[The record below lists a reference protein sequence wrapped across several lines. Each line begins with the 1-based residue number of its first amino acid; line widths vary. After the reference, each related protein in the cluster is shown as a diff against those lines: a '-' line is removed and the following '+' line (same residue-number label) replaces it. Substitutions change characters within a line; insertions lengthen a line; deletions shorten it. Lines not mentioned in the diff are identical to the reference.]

1 MDQDFE
7 TYDGIVVPAAARRRE
22 RRKARY
28 GTLKD
33 LPEEELADPE
43 ELERM
48 MYKEMWGP
56 ILALPRQR
64 YERAIRPHIENG
76 RVDWGAFGTVDFDS
90 YRQDFDRL
98 RYKAERLKDKQRD
111 LVIMFDIVRERIPG
125 TAKYKVL
132 KYVRQGILDA
142 DDIEN
147 WDVWQLTSA
156 VPALPTGL
164 DASPSRRSST
174 SPAIQALPQ
183 PGGSTWRC
191 WRPIARWLG
200 RSSPNS

>member
-1 MDQDFE
+1 MDQQDFIRHA
-7 TYDGIVVPAAARRRE
+7 GIFVPAAALQQE
-22 RRKARY
+22 RQRTKY

-33 LPEEELADPE
+33 LPDEELADPD
-43 ELERM
+43 ELERV

-64 YERAIRPHIENG
+64 YERAMRPSIDEDG

-98 RYKAERLKDKQRD
+98 RYKAERLKDKQMD
-111 LVIMFDIVRERIPG
+111 LAIMFEIASERIPG

-132 KYVRQGILDA
+132 KCVRLGLLDA

-147 WDVWQLTSA
+147 WDVWQLAKLYLRILRLQRERYELKERSWQRQE
-156 VPALPTGL
+156 
-164 DASPSRRSST
+164 RR
-174 SPAIQALPQ
+174 AEVF
-183 PGGSTWRC
+183 WRSVGC
-191 WRPIARWLG
+191 
-200 RSSPNS
+200 